1 MHSNILQ
8 TQTDPELSTEFTED
22 DMRLNSSH
30 SRASLRNQFRN
41 RLEESRH
48 AAEERRSKSP
58 AISVPSQRSI
68 DDQLVEDDDFPIPDE
83 IKGQGLSFALS
94 KVLKISK
101 EQFFYKKKNELS
113 DFFYVKKRSRIKIRG
128 KYSESSQIACVRDS
142 K

>member
-1 MHSNILQ
+1 MKHNFIINVLQ
-8 TQTDPELSTEFTED
+8 TQTDPELSAELTED
-22 DMRLNSSH
+22 DMRVNSSQ

-83 IKGQGLSFALS
+83 IKGQRSSVMS
-94 KVLKISK
+94 KVSMISK
-101 EQFFYKKKNELS
+101 T
-113 DFFYVKKRSRIKIRG
+113 
-128 KYSESSQIACVRDS
+128 
-142 K
+142 